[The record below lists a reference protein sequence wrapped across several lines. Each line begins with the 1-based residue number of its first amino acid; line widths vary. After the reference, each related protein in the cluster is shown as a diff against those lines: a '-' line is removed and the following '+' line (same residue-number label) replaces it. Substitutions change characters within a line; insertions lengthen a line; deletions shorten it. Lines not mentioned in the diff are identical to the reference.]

1 MGPGDLLQKRL
12 KSCEEMSGILRNA
25 REVVVFDLETTG
37 FSAQKHAEIIEIG
50 AIHLDLEAGKAVKGF
65 HRYVKPANGTIP
77 PKIQSLTGI
86 TTDMVRNA
94 EYIEDV
100 LPEFYQFIRDYPV
113 VAHNARF
120 DWFRFVQPYMLRVG
134 RIVTNEV
141 ICTLELSKLLH
152 KVMKKHNLAELC
164 EYYGHPITGH
174 HSALADAKFTASL
187 CLKMRREIIERGAG
201 TYDLAGLEANILPSC
216 VGFDAPDG
224 IRVKSIRPY
233 QYKNKRLGTA
243 IFCTTSFGTIYYIVD
258 RDCWGFQNMT
268 VAQNVDILQVVK
280 EILRQQGLT
289 QEVFVKKF
297 VK

>member
-113 VAHNARF
+113 VAHNERF
-120 DWFRFVQPYMLRVG
+120 DWLRFVQTYMLLVG

-141 ICTLELSKLLH
+141 I
-152 KVMKKHNLAELC
+152 
-164 EYYGHPITGH
+164 
-174 HSALADAKFTASL
+174 
-187 CLKMRREIIERGAG
+187 
-201 TYDLAGLEANILPSC
+201 
-216 VGFDAPDG
+216 
-224 IRVKSIRPY
+224 
-233 QYKNKRLGTA
+233 
-243 IFCTTSFGTIYYIVD
+243 
-258 RDCWGFQNMT
+258 
-268 VAQNVDILQVVK
+268 
-280 EILRQQGLT
+280 
-289 QEVFVKKF
+289 
-297 VK
+297 